1 MLLMVP
7 VDGCIFGTGSAHT
20 QAIDKPDQ
28 MAINEDRRNTD

>member
-1 MLLMVP
+1 MLLIAT
-7 VDGCIFGTGSAHT
+7 VDGCIFGTASAHT